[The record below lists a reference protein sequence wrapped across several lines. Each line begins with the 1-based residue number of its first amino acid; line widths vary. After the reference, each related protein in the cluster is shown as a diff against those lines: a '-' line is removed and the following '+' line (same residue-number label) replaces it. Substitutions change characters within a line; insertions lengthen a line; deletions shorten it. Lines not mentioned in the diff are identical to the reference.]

1 MGPAIID
8 DEVFRKLELQY
19 RRAVVKVFC
28 SKRPGGDREPWTGF
42 VVNANPCIIVTVS
55 HPVSKFSNVVVNA
68 PNIFYVNFFEDIT
81 NYPAVAQQCSSDR
94 DLLVL
99 HCDIA
104 PKIPAFAFA
113 PRTTK
118 IQSCTTFFSI
128 AHPDRRGWRIHRG
141 TVCCDQFELGRNTLS
156 YRENMTIFDH
166 DAPLYPGASGAPIIN
181 LRGEVI
187 GMQVT
192 WEVKELSLLSCNLWQ
207 ALTVQ
212 YMADS
217 LEEMFPRE
225 VSDPYTSDPNVFL
238 RTSISRNLRRRGF
251 QSLGQGVQS
260 TGAPQGSS
268 SRKRPWKESM
278 LQSITDANP
287 KILHR
292 HVGAADLLL
301 DYVCKAKAR
310 SLKLSCN
317 KQTGQPDEL
326 RSVEFLSHA
335 AANNISQSYNAT
347 LVPNTDH
354 AFPLNGSTFSTG
366 ERSQDVRDAEVV
378 VDAKTG
384 RREGSVFVRFGGEN
398 EKSRIMTEMN
408 GQYCSRPMGICVAT
422 PKKPSMPQQQYSLQI
437 GAAANCAFTQ
447 GSQSDDDTS
456 NTTVFVGGL
465 DFDVGDKEVRH
476 TFSQF
481 GEDVSVKIP
490 IGKGC
495 GFVQFVERTIPEN
508 SINQLSGTV
517 VGKQTVCLSWGRNPG
532 NKQKGSGF
540 VRLGDE
546 NEESRAMTEMNGQY
560 CSRPMGTGVATPKK
574 PSTPQQKYSLQ
585 VAAAAAIGG
594 FTQGSQ
600 FDDDTSNTTV
610 SDEEIRHA
618 FSQFGEVISVKIPIG
633 KGCGFVQ
640 FAERSSA
647 ENSINQLNGTVVG
660 KQTVSLSWGQN
671 PGNKQ
676 FSNPVGAVGDKLM
689 LFHVELEADK
699 EKTATELLHNQLDA
713 IVYKA
718 MATC

>member
-1 MGPAIID
+1 MALWRMLNEMGDKPPAIID

-19 RRAVVKVFC
+19 RKAVVKVFC
-28 SKRPGGDREPWTGF
+28 SKRPGGGREPWTGF
-42 VVNANPCIIVTVS
+42 VVNANPCIIITVS
-55 HPVSKFSNVVVNA
+55 HPIIKFSNVVVNV
-68 PNIFYVNFFEDIT
+68 PNVFYVNFFEDIT
-81 NYPAVAQQCSSDR
+81 NYPAVAQKCLSDC

-104 PKIPAFAFA
+104 PKIPSFAFA

-118 IQSCTTFFSI
+118 IQSSTTFFSI
-128 AHPDRRGWRIHRG
+128 AHPDHRGWRTHRG

-187 GMQVT
+187 GMQLSQVTRKVHSLCVESSKKRRDCDYGQITKETFFKIT

-212 YMADS
+212 YMVDS

-238 RTSISRNLRRRGF
+238 RTSISRNLRRRGS
-251 QSLGQGVQS
+251 QSLGQGVQP

-268 SRKRPWKESM
+268 SGKRPWKESM

-292 HVGAADLLL
+292 HVGTPYILL
-301 DYVCKAKAR
+301 DLVSKAKAR
-310 SLKLSCN
+310 SLKLGCN
-317 KQTGQPDEL
+317 KQTGQPEDL

-335 AANNISQSYNAT
+335 AANKISQSYNGT
-347 LVPNTDH
+347 LVPNTDQ
-354 AFPLNGSTFSTG
+354 AFPLNGSTVSTG
-366 ERSQDVRDAEVV
+366 ERSQDVRGAEVV

-384 RREGSVFVRFGGEN
+384 GPRGSGFVRFGGEN

-408 GQYCSRPMGICVAT
+408 GQYCSRPMGIGVAT
-422 PKKPSMPQQQYSLQI
+422 PKKPSMSQQQYSLHV

-476 TFSQF
+476 TSCQF
-481 GEDVSVKIP
+481 GEDVSVKVP

-495 GFVQFVERTIPEN
+495 GFVQFAEETSAEN

-532 NKQKGSGF
+532 NKQVGLF
-540 VRLGDE
+540 V
-546 NEESRAMTEMNGQY
+546 S
-560 CSRPMGTGVATPKK
+560 
-574 PSTPQQKYSLQ
+574 
-585 VAAAAAIGG
+585 
-594 FTQGSQ
+594 
-600 FDDDTSNTTV
+600 
-610 SDEEIRHA
+610 
-618 FSQFGEVISVKIPIG
+618 
-633 KGCGFVQ
+633 
-640 FAERSSA
+640 
-647 ENSINQLNGTVVG
+647 
-660 KQTVSLSWGQN
+660 
-671 PGNKQ
+671 
-676 FSNPVGAVGDKLM
+676 
-689 LFHVELEADK
+689 
-699 EKTATELLHNQLDA
+699 
-713 IVYKA
+713 
-718 MATC
+718 